1 MELGFVEF
9 TEIAKRDKR
18 KTILNVIAR
27 NDKDNVP
34 PGFVAVYLRDHF
46 WQVLPDELIPQVKE
60 IFYAGFEWDVEQ
72 RWIKGHADFE
82 KWLSTGYELDNLWL
96 EWAEINLRNDG

>member
-1 MELGFVEF
+1 MEPGIVEF
-9 TEIAKRDKR
+9 TAMAQREKR

-46 WQVLPDELIPQVKE
+46 WQVMPDELTTAIKE
-60 IFYAGFEWDVEQ
+60 AFFNGFEWNVEQ
-72 RWIKGHADFE
+72 RWVKGYADYE
-82 KWLSTGYELDNLWL
+82 SWLTTGFELDKLWL
-96 EWAEINLRNDG
+96 EWAEKNLRNDG